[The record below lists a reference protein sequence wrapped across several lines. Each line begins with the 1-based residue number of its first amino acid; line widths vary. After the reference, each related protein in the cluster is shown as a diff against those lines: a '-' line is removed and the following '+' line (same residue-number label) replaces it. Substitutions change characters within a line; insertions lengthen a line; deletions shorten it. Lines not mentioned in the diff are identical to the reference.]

1 MSHENQSIS
10 LMGTLT
16 DQTGIKLS
24 FKDVD
29 LNQITP
35 LNNKLIAKG
44 NINGEVNFK
53 QNNAVYQPTA
63 SIVIDN
69 LNKQNRF
76 RNFEF

>member
-10 LMGTLT
+10 LMGTFDGPNKKDL
-16 DQTGIKLS
+16 KLS

-35 LNNKLIAKG
+35 LNNKLITKG

-53 QNNAVYQPTA
+53 QNNAVYQPTY
-63 SIVIDN
+63 SY
-69 LNKQNRF
+69 R
-76 RNFEF
+76 